1 VELRLAGE
9 QPTEREPIEAAD
21 EFAVLSHLDRVRH
34 PEAVECAVG
43 RGDGG
48 GDPRA
53 VTARVG
59 AGGDNVV
66 ERGVDAHLHRPARA
80 TQAAGDV
87 EVTATQDAA
96 LQRRPPAERFAA
108 ALPQTHREDA
118 LGVRPDDRRR
128 FEVGA
133 EGDEVVIGVEVGVGE
148 VPPALELERVHDRR
162 SRRRAATSPAAA
174 SP

>member
-1 VELRLAGE
+1 MTMRTVPLR
-9 QPTEREPIEAAD
+9 QVP
-21 EFAVLSHLDRVRH
+21 
-34 PEAVECAVG
+34 
-43 RGDGG
+43 GDS
-48 GDPRA
+48 
-53 VTARVG
+53 
-59 AGGDNVV
+59 
-66 ERGVDAHLHRPARA
+66 
-80 TQAAGDV
+80 
-87 EVTATQDAA
+87 
-96 LQRRPPAERFAA
+96 FAA

-162 SRRRAATSPAAA
+162 SRRCAATSPAAA